1 MYRQRETN
9 PYFLPPHAPPLEQHD
24 QSQHPP
30 FSSQFPPVLPSNEP
44 HSPGDSYFPSP
55 TMPVPTRHPQPPVPT
70 RHPQSQLH
78 SGPQPHFGHDSHL
91 PTPVP
96 PPRHQPHSGSRP
108 NSGHD
113 SHLPAPVPPSQH
125 QPHSGSR
132 PQSQHHRHSSGLV
145 RVPTRRKT
153 RPFAWLVAGFCAL
166 FWVMVIVA
174 GLAILIIYL
183 VFRPR
188 NPKFD
193 INSAT
198 LNTAYLDMGYLLNAD
213 LTILANFT
221 NPNKKGRVD
230 FHYAILDLYHGGHLL
245 ASSYMD
251 PFSTMSHESRFQDV
265 HLVSSQVRLPLE
277 QSQQLKKEVDSGRVK
292 FEVKG
297 LFRAR
302 SNLGSFL
309 QYSYWLYAQCTIIV
323 TSPPTGV
330 LIGRKCVTKR

>member
-1 MYRQRETN
+1 MLIHASLWFSTLSNKLLLFAITN
-9 PYFLPPHAPPLEQHD
+9 KLWYFFE
-24 QSQHPP
+24 
-30 FSSQFPPVLPSNEP
+30 
-44 HSPGDSYFPSP
+44 
-55 TMPVPTRHPQPPVPT
+55 
-70 RHPQSQLH
+70 LH
-78 SGPQPHFGHDSHL
+78 TFWL
-91 PTPVP
+91 
-96 PPRHQPHSGSRP
+96 
-108 NSGHD
+108 
-113 SHLPAPVPPSQH
+113 LC
-125 QPHSGSR
+125 
-132 PQSQHHRHSSGLV
+132 SGLV

-153 RPFAWLVAGFCAL
+153 RPFAWIVAGFCAL

-193 INSAT
+193 ITSAT
-198 LNTAYLDMGYLLNAD
+198 LNAAYLDMGYLLNAD

-277 QSQQLKKEVDSGRVK
+277 QSQQLKKEVDNGRVK

-309 QYSYWLYAQCTIIV
+309 QYSYWLYTQCTIVV

-330 LIGRKCVTKR
+330 LIGRKCTTKR

>member
-1 MYRQRETN
+1 MSRQRETN
-9 PYFLPPHAPPLEQHD
+9 PYFLPPHVPPLEQQHEP
-24 QSQHPP
+24 QHPP
-30 FSSQFPPVLPSNEP
+30 FSSQFPPSNAKNQTPHEPQHPPFSSQFPHSNAKNQTPHEP

-55 TMPVPTRHPQPPVPT
+55 TMPVSTRHSQP
-70 RHPQSQLH
+70 QLH
-78 SGPQPHFGHDSHL
+78 SGPQPHSTGHNSHL

-96 PPRHQPHSGSRP
+96 PPRQQQQHSGSRP
-108 NSGHD
+108 H
-113 SHLPAPVPPSQH
+113 
-125 QPHSGSR
+125 
-132 PQSQHHRHSSGLV
+132 SQHHRHSSGLV

-193 INSAT
+193 ITSAT
-198 LNTAYLDMGYLLNAD
+198 LNAAYLDMGYLLNAD
-213 LTILANFT
+213 ITILANFT

-265 HLVSSQVRLPLE
+265 HLVSSQVRLSLE
-277 QSQQLKKEVDSGRVK
+277 QSQQLKKEVDNGRVK

-309 QYSYWLYAQCTIIV
+309 QYSYWLYAQCTIVV

-330 LIGRKCVTKR
+330 LIGRKCTTKR

>member
-9 PYFLPPHAPPLEQHD
+9 PYFLPPHVPPLEHE
-24 QSQHPP
+24 SQHPP
-30 FSSQFPPVLPSNEP
+30 FSSQFPPVLPSNAKDQAP
-44 HSPGDSYFPSP
+44 QSHSPGDSYFPSP
-55 TMPVPTRHPQPPVPT
+55 TMPVSTRHPQP
-70 RHPQSQLH
+70 QLH
-78 SGPQPHFGHDSHL
+78 SGPQPHTSHDSHL
-91 PTPVP
+91 PTPVS

-108 NSGHD
+108 H
-113 SHLPAPVPPSQH
+113 
-125 QPHSGSR
+125 
-132 PQSQHHRHSSGLV
+132 SQHHRHSSGLV
-145 RVPTRRKT
+145 GVPARRKT
-153 RPFAWLVAGFCAL
+153 KPFAWLVAGFCAL

-188 NPKFD
+188 NPRFD
-193 INSAT
+193 ITSAT
-198 LNTAYLDMGYLLNAD
+198 LNAAYLDMGYLLNAD

-230 FHYAILDLYHGGHLL
+230 FHYAILDLYHSGHLL
-245 ASSYMD
+245 ASSYID

-265 HLVSSQVRLPLE
+265 HLVSSQVPLPLE

-292 FEVKG
+292 FEMKG

-309 QYSYWLYAQCTIIV
+309 QYSYWLYSQCTIVV

-330 LIGRKCVTKR
+330 LLGRKCVTKR

>member
-9 PYFLPPHAPPLEQHD
+9 PYFLPPHVPPLEQHEP
-24 QSQHPP
+24 QHPP
-30 FSSQFPPVLPSNEP
+30 YSSQFPPVLPNAKDQTPQP

-55 TMPVPTRHPQPPVPT
+55 TMPVSTRHPQP
-70 RHPQSQLH
+70 QLH
-78 SGPQPHFGHDSHL
+78 SGPRL
-91 PTPVP
+91 P

-108 NSGHD
+108 H
-113 SHLPAPVPPSQH
+113 
-125 QPHSGSR
+125 
-132 PQSQHHRHSSGLV
+132 SQHHRHSSGLV

-153 RPFAWLVAGFCAL
+153 RPLAWLVAGFCAL

-193 INSAT
+193 ITSAT

-213 LTILANFT
+213 ITVLANFT

-245 ASSYMD
+245 ASSYID

-277 QSQQLKKEVDSGRVK
+277 NSQQLKKEVDNGRVK

-309 QYSYWLYAQCTIIV
+309 QYSYWLYSRCTIVV

-330 LIGRKCVTKR
+330 LIGRRCVTKR

>member
-1 MYRQRETN
+1 MYRQHETN
-9 PYFLPPHAPPLEQHD
+9 PYFVPPHVPPLEQREP
-24 QSQHPP
+24 QHPP
-30 FSSQFPPVLPSNEP
+30 YSSQFPPVLPSNTKDQTPQP
-44 HSPGDSYFPSP
+44 HSPDDSYFPSP
-55 TMPVPTRHPQPPVPT
+55 TMPVSTRHP
-70 RHPQSQLH
+70 HPQLH
-78 SGPQPHFGHDSHL
+78 SGPRHQPHSGHASHVPPPRHQPHFGHDSHL

-108 NSGHD
+108 HG
-113 SHLPAPVPPSQH
+113 
-125 QPHSGSR
+125 
-132 PQSQHHRHSSGLV
+132 QHHRHSSGLV
-145 RVPTRRKT
+145 RVTTRRKT

-193 INSAT
+193 ITSVT
-198 LNTAYLDMGYLLNAD
+198 LNAAYLDMGYLLNAD
-213 LTILANFT
+213 ITVLANFT

-245 ASSYMD
+245 ASSYID

-277 QSQQLKKEVDSGRVK
+277 NSQQLKKEVDNGRVK

-309 QYSYWLYAQCTIIV
+309 QYSYWLYSRCTIVV

-330 LIGRKCVTKR
+330 LIGRRCVTKR

>member
-9 PYFLPPHAPPLEQHD
+9 PYFLPPNIPPLEHAP
-24 QSQHPP
+24 QHPH
-30 FSSQFPPVLPSNEP
+30 FSPPNARDQTHGS
-44 HSPGDSYFPSP
+44 DSYFPNP
-55 TMPVPTRHPQPPVPT
+55 TLPVPIRQHSGRQPYSGDSHLPTPVLPPQ
-70 RHPQSQLH
+70 QH
-78 SGPQPHFGHDSHL
+78 SGPQPYSGDSHL

-96 PPRHQPHSGSRP
+96 PPRQQPHSGSRP
-108 NSGHD
+108 H
-113 SHLPAPVPPSQH
+113 
-125 QPHSGSR
+125 
-132 PQSQHHRHSSGLV
+132 SQHHRHSSGMV

-153 RPFAWLVAGFCAL
+153 QPFTWLVAGFCAL

-193 INSAT
+193 ITSAT
-198 LNTAYLDMGYLLNAD
+198 LNAAYLDMGYLLNAD
-213 LTILANFT
+213 VTILANFT
-221 NPNKKGRVD
+221 NPNKRGRVD
-230 FHYAILDLYHGGHLL
+230 FHYAILDLYHGGNLL
-245 ASSYMD
+245 ASSYID

-277 QSQQLKKEVDSGRVK
+277 HSQQLKKEVESGRVK

-309 QYSYWLYAQCTIIV
+309 QYSYWLYSQCTIVV